1 MSAARFATTAR
12 KGQRRTMRR
21 FFCFSTTQR
30 TRLKCGEIE
39 MADNAPETV
48 QPVVVPNVP
57 GDGQQPVVPPKV
69 ERTFSESEFHRLLD
83 ERLTRERQKYAD
95 YDELKKAQA
104 ELKKLQERDLSEADK
119 LKAKLAEAESQRDAA
134 MALAN
139 ERLIRSSF
147 ISEASKLGAMHPGDA
162 YALADLSKVEISD
175 DGNVAGAAEAVA
187 ELVKS
192 GRLPVKTAAPAPPLD
207 GGAGSGKKGEGA
219 VPIDEE
225 ALRARAVRLGVNPDE
240 FVKRQKAILA
250 AQASARK

>member
-1 MSAARFATTAR
+1 MDTQTTQGTQTTDATTDATA
-12 KGQRRTMRR
+12 G
-21 FFCFSTTQR
+21 
-30 TRLKCGEIE
+30 
-39 MADNAPETV
+39 
-48 QPVVVPNVP
+48 
-57 GDGQQPVVPPKV
+57 GQQQAAGQADAKFTQADID
-69 ERTFSESEFHRLLD
+69 RIIAD
-83 ERLTRERQKYAD
+83 RLTRERQKFAD
-95 YDELKKAQA
+95 YDDLKKAQI
-104 ELKKLQERDLSEADK
+104 ELKKLQDANLSESDK
-119 LKAKLAEAESQRDAA
+119 LKVKLAEAESQRDAA

-147 ISEASKLGAMHPGDA
+147 ISEASKANAMHPGDA

-175 DGNVAGAAEAVA
+175 EGNVTGAAEAVA

-192 GRLPVKTAAPAPPLD
+192 GRLPVKTAASAPPLD